1 LATLRSLRFRVDCP
15 RLAFTVKYT
24 SVKHVFVATRACP
37 AKKLPFGVEPA
48 YVSMLES
55 WAERKKSLGTSPL
68 NNGLMLRSTT
78 VNI

>member
-1 LATLRSLRFRVDCP
+1 MKCSSAKRVHGSMLACF
-15 RLAFTVKYT
+15 
-24 SVKHVFVATRACP
+24 

-48 YVSMLES
+48 YVSMLED

-78 VNI
+78 SNF